1 MYTEEGAPYTYEV
14 EIEENNDTPGLYRI
28 VKAYKPVADAFGVEG
43 GEENVEVNAADP
55 EGVFIDLQP
64 IGMDLGYGPQSI
76 VTWGA
81 YQMLIGGAFDE
92 VKAAGMLG
100 TLKDGVIT
108 FPAFERQKSDGTTA
122 IYQALLFE
130 DSGYYA
136 GSNGAVKLVLP
147 DAVTPAAKK
156 KAAAQR
162 KAADFARRL
171 YRPAKTAVN
180 KNQVIKAKIRSHLL
194 LD

>member
-1 MYTEEGAPYTYEV
+1 
-14 EIEENNDTPGLYRI
+14 
-28 VKAYKPVADAFGVEG
+28 
-43 GEENVEVNAADP
+43 
-55 EGVFIDLQP
+55 
-64 IGMDLGYGPQSI
+64 
-76 VTWGA
+76 
-81 YQMLIGGAFDE
+81 
-92 VKAAGMLG
+92 
-100 TLKDGVIT
+100 
-108 FPAFERQKSDGTTA
+108 
-122 IYQALLFE
+122 
-130 DSGYYA
+130 
-136 GSNGAVKLVLP
+136 VLP